1 MKKNLKIIFLL
12 LAVVGILVIA
22 LLLIFCNVSLADV
35 SLDTFIGVMVT
46 MVGILVTFAVGWQ
59 IINALEIKNK
69 LAEMEK
75 LKVEINSQREKIEKI
90 SARSRYDIAL
100 NRSYTWYKGGECV
113 KAFVSAL
120 EAIQYCLQIDEYEE
134 LDTVLDNLKVFAS
147 SSHNL
152 PCYSSDRDILVAAD
166 SEIRKSPK
174 FVLIKDRYEAAIKEY
189 SMFPKCIINDKKH
202 E

>member
-46 MVGILVTFAVGWQ
+46 MIGILVTFAVGWQ

-69 LAEMEK
+69 LAE
-75 LKVEINSQREKIEKI
+75 IEKI

-100 NRSYTWYKGGECV
+100 NRSYMLYKSEECV

-134 LDTVLDNLKVFAS
+134 LDTILNNLKEFAAAS
-147 SSHNL
+147 YNQS
-152 PCYSSDRDILVAAD
+152 CYSSDKDTMIATD
-166 SEIRKSPK
+166 FEIRKSPK
-174 FVLIKDRYEAAIKEY
+174 FVLIKDRYEDAIRVY
-189 SMFPKCIINDKKH
+189 NMFPKCIINDKKH

>member
-46 MVGILVTFAVGWQ
+46 MIGILVTFAVGWQ

-69 LAEMEK
+69 LAEIEK

-100 NRSYTWYKGGECV
+100 NRSY
-113 KAFVSAL
+113 
-120 EAIQYCLQIDEYEE
+120 
-134 LDTVLDNLKVFAS
+134 
-147 SSHNL
+147 
-152 PCYSSDRDILVAAD
+152 
-166 SEIRKSPK
+166 
-174 FVLIKDRYEAAIKEY
+174 
-189 SMFPKCIINDKKH
+189 M
-202 E
+202 

>member
-100 NRSYTWYKGGECV
+100 NRSYTLYKMGN
-113 KAFVSAL
+113 A
-120 EAIQYCLQIDEYEE
+120 
-134 LDTVLDNLKVFAS
+134 
-147 SSHNL
+147 
-152 PCYSSDRDILVAAD
+152 
-166 SEIRKSPK
+166 
-174 FVLIKDRYEAAIKEY
+174 
-189 SMFPKCIINDKKH
+189 
-202 E
+202 

>member
-46 MVGILVTFAVGWQ
+46 MIGILVTFAVGWQ

-100 NRSYTWYKGGECV
+100 NRSYM
-113 KAFVSAL
+113 L
-120 EAIQYCLQIDEYEE
+120 
-134 LDTVLDNLKVFAS
+134 
-147 SSHNL
+147 
-152 PCYSSDRDILVAAD
+152 
-166 SEIRKSPK
+166 
-174 FVLIKDRYEAAIKEY
+174 
-189 SMFPKCIINDKKH
+189 
-202 E
+202 

>member
-1 MKKNLKIIFLL
+1 MKKNLQIILSL
-12 LAVVGILVIA
+12 LAVVGVVIII
-22 LLLIFCNVSLADV
+22 LLLVFYKASLADV

-75 LKVEINSQREKIEKI
+75 LKMEINSQREKIERI
-90 SARSRYDIAL
+90 SARSRYDVAF
-100 NRSYTWYKGGECV
+100 NRSYTLHKIGEHI
-113 KAFVSAL
+113 KAFVSTL
-120 EAIQYCLQIDEYEE
+120 EAIQYCLQIDEYDE
-134 LDTVLDNLKVFAS
+134 LDVMLNNLKAFAS
-147 SSHNL
+147 FSHSIH
-152 PCYSSDRDILVAAD
+152 CYQTDRDAMVAAD

-174 FVLIKDRYEAAIKEY
+174 FILIKDRYEDAIREY
-189 SMFPKCIINDKKH
+189 NMFPKHIINDKKH

>member
-46 MVGILVTFAVGWQ
+46 MIGILVTFAVGWQ

-100 NRSYTWYKGGECV
+100 NRSYMLYKSGM
-113 KAFVSAL
+113 
-120 EAIQYCLQIDEYEE
+120 
-134 LDTVLDNLKVFAS
+134 
-147 SSHNL
+147 
-152 PCYSSDRDILVAAD
+152 
-166 SEIRKSPK
+166 RKS
-174 FVLIKDRYEAAIKEY
+174 I
-189 SMFPKCIINDKKH
+189 C
-202 E
+202 